1 MLTYLKMNMVHF
13 CEAFTCTHP
22 PLLNEVIY
30 LKCSLHPSIFVAGS
44 AKNKQAFNG
53 HHQWWTNPPTVKKKQ
68 PAAGKLKEKLPS
80 AVPNVKSP
88 SGPPE
93 DIELVGHEG
102 SRT

>member
-1 MLTYLKMNMVHF
+1 MRN
-13 CEAFTCTHP
+13 
-22 PLLNEVIY
+22 
-30 LKCSLHPSIFVAGS
+30 SFVAGLANNNVMALNRHS
-44 AKNKQAFNG
+44 MVTITGLTTNHEEEIAGRVAK
-53 HHQWWTNPPTVKKKQ
+53 
-68 PAAGKLKEKLPS
+68 LEEKLPS

>member
-1 MLTYLKMNMVHF
+1 MWQGQQRIKRL
-13 CEAFTCTHP
+13 
-22 PLLNEVIY
+22 
-30 LKCSLHPSIFVAGS
+30 CSTGIQWSPSVVD
-44 AKNKQAFNG
+44 
-53 HHQWWTNPPTVKKKQ
+53 NPPTVKKKQ
-68 PAAGKLKEKLPS
+68 PAAGKLEEKLPS